1 MFTERLNTLM
11 EALEISS
18 PSLAK
23 HMGCDRSNIDRFRKG
38 VRVPQ
43 RDGKSA
49 LRIVE
54 ALYTYAD
61 DAGKTDLLLLTVPC
75 ADASSGE
82 QIREALM
89 RWLFEG
95 ETDKKVAEKPAE
107 KQQKNSVF
115 GQRLNAVME
124 LTGLSNARL
133 GKLLHVDSS
142 YISRFRSGLR
152 SPVAN
157 HRMADSLCSILL
169 EQVCDRNLMTELA
182 ALMKLPDSALSP
194 VDADLSAF
202 RNWLFD
208 IAPEDPI
215 PLVMGMLDHIGL
227 ITEVKKLPLSFGEAA
242 PADVLAENEP
252 SYFGQAGLRRAV
264 LRFLGGVVQRKP
276 DNLLLYSDQN
286 IEWMV
291 ADTFFRAQWGT
302 LMALVVTGGTQIRI
316 IHNINRDLSE
326 MTDAIRS
333 WLPLYPFGMIRSY
346 YNKVPNRGLFS
357 GTLFLCPGFACISGA
372 NIRGAEDADGLYR
385 YDTQPAVLAAQETIF
400 RAMLENA
407 GELAHVE
414 PAAGTGRFGEDTIT
428 SLTVLGNT
436 LSLATMPEETLLS
449 ALNRAGADDDMR
461 VRLLSLRRERKD
473 VLTRI
478 AQKGFLHEFIPLPSR
493 EALQNGGVPMDLPG
507 LSVAYTPE
515 DFAAHVKNVLAL
527 SDEFPQFRFFPL
539 PEPVFP
545 KLRVLISEQ
554 TVSVVRLRPPA
565 LAFRLSHPELC
576 RAFVSFADGV
586 RLQYKQDRLAVK
598 KELEQYL

>member
-11 EALEISS
+11 AALGISS
-18 PSLAK
+18 PTLAK
-23 HMGCDRSNIDRFRKG
+23 QIGCDRSNTDRFCKG

-61 DAGKTDLLLLTVPC
+61 DAGKTDVLLQTVPC

-95 ETDKKVAEKPAE
+95 ETDKKAAEKPAE
-107 KQQKNSVF
+107 KRQKNSVF

-133 GKLLHVDSS
+133 GKLLHVDFS

-152 SPVAN
+152 SPAAN
-157 HRMADSLCSILL
+157 LQLADKLCEILL
-169 EQVCDRNLMTELA
+169 AFTTEQNRLPQLA
-182 ALMKLPDSALSP
+182 ALLSVPETAMKSEETALR
-194 VDADLSAF
+194 LL
-202 RNWLFD
+202 RRWLFD
-208 IAPEDPI
+208 IPPGDPT
-215 PLVMGMLDHIGL
+215 PLVMGMLDHIGS
-227 ITEVKKLPLSFGEAA
+227 ITEVEKLPLSFDEAA
-242 PADVLAENEP
+242 PVEILAQTDAV
-252 SYFGQAGLRRAV
+252 YIGQAGLRRAV

-276 DNLLLYSDQN
+276 DTLLLYSDQN

-291 ADTFFRAQWGT
+291 ADPFFRAQWGT
-302 LMALVVTGGTQIRI
+302 LMALVVAGGTEVRI
-316 IHNINRDLSE
+316 IHNIDRDLTE
-326 MTDAIRS
+326 MTDAIRC
-333 WLPLYPFGMIRSY
+333 WLPLYPSGMIRSY
-346 YNKVPNRGLFS
+346 YNKAPNRGLFS

-372 NIRGAEDADGLYR
+372 NVRGAEDADGLYR

-414 PAAGTGRFGEDTIT
+414 PAAGTGRFGGKTVT
-428 SLTVLGNT
+428 GLTVLGYT

-449 ALNRAGADDDMR
+449 ALNRAGADDDTR
-461 VRLLSLRRERKD
+461 VRLLSLRRKRKD

-507 LSVAYTPE
+507 LCVAYTPE

-527 SDEFPQFRFFPL
+527 SEAYPQYRFFPL

-545 KLRVLISEQ
+545 ELRVLIAEQ

-576 RAFVSFADGV
+576 RAFVFFADGV
-586 RLQYKQDRLAVK
+586 RSQYKLDRLAVK